1 MTIDRDEQG
10 DALVIPTAKG
20 NEALQVVRWTGQR
33 EFKTTS
39 GTSQLIVLP
48 VGSKVIEITAVADV
62 FINFGDGTPI
72 ASSTIVD
79 DGSRLLLAGVQVVP
93 VPINPATGVEYL
105 KVAVIQSTAAGIFQ
119 VEQVS

>member
-1 MTIDRDEQG
+1 MAIDRDTQG

-20 NEALQVVRWTGQR
+20 NEALQVTRWTGQR

-39 GTSQLIVLP
+39 VTSQLITLP
-48 VGSKVIEITAVADV
+48 TGSKVIEITAVADV
-62 FINFGDGTPI
+62 FINFGDGTPV
-72 ASSTIVD
+72 ASSTIAS
-79 DGSRLLLAGVQVVP
+79 DGSRLLLAGVQVIP
-93 VPINPATGVEYL
+93 VPINPATGNEYL

>member
-10 DALVIPTAKG
+10 DALVIATAKG
-20 NEALQVVRWTGQR
+20 NEALQITRWSGQR
-33 EFKTTS
+33 EFKTTTAS
-39 GTSQLIVLP
+39 SQLIVLP

-62 FINFGDGTPI
+62 FINFGDGTPV
-72 ASSTIVD
+72 ASSTIAD
-79 DGSRLLLAGVQVVP
+79 DGSRLLLAGVQVIP

-119 VEQVS
+119 IEQVL

>member
-1 MTIDRDEQG
+1 MAIDRDTDT
-10 DALVIPTAKG
+10 DALVIPKSGKG
-20 NEALQVVRWTGQR
+20 TPLQITRWSGQR

-48 VGSKVIEITAVADV
+48 VGSKVIEITAVKDV
-62 FINFGDGTPI
+62 YVNFGDATPV
-72 ASSTIVD
+72 ASSTIAS
-79 DGSRLLLAGVQVVP
+79 DGSRLLLAGVQVIP

-105 KVAVIQSTAAGIFQ
+105 KVAVIQESESGIFQ